1 MLVKKK
7 INVGEHFN
15 HVVEMLNFVFA
26 CDSLNYDFR
35 ELQEWA
41 TCRKIW
47 IVQTGESYNAEY
59 ALLFNNFYSNL
70 ISQ

>member
-1 MLVKKK
+1 
-7 INVGEHFN
+7 
-15 HVVEMLNFVFA
+15 VVEMLNSVFA

-35 ELQEWA
+35 ELPKWA

-47 IVQTGESYNAEY
+47 IVQTGGSYNAEY

>member
-1 MLVKKK
+1 
-7 INVGEHFN
+7 
-15 HVVEMLNFVFA
+15 MLNFVFA

-35 ELQEWA
+35 ELPKWA

-47 IVQTGESYNAEY
+47 IVQTGENYNAEY